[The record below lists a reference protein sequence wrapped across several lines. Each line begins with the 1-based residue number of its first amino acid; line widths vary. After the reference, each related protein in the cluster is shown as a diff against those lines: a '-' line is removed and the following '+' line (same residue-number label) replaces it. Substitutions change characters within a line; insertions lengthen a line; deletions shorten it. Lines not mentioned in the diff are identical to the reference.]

1 MGASS
6 SSKETNDEAR
16 TAAAMSIKRLWRS
29 RNNEAKEKYLNP
41 GARWDDAVTNAKFK
55 IEREDALDGRNS
67 PRRRWKR
74 ATFLIGRMQDH
85 DSVLG
90 DEGVHVDS
98 KNLESKELEK
108 QHWLELV
115 DGKHRYGSNLKYYHQ
130 KWLEDDTTDNFF
142 HWLDRGGGKE
152 LSLDECPRE
161 RLEEERI
168 QYLSAEQRLNYLVN
182 IDKEGRLRWAKNNQL
197 VDTTAGHWK
206 DAGDGSGIIPEHHD
220 VPTGVEPASGSLAL
234 ANENDT
240 DQRNRDAADT
250 HYTSGKTKAKHSW
263 SWCLWSRFTLKGTV
277 ERLLR
282 KTVERNTWMYVSD
295 RNFNIFV
302 GIKETGN
309 FQHSSFLA
317 GGLATSAGL
326 IKVKDGQIYNL
337 SPLSGHYRTSVDHF
351 RQFIHVLKER
361 GVDMSRV
368 HIGKEEAIL
377 RGVEHLARAK
387 KKQAQV
393 TKAGKETAKDVVE
406 ALNPAEW
413 KRQVLEGR
421 SKERSQEQG
430 TH

>member
-1 MGASS
+1 
-6 SSKETNDEAR
+6 
-16 TAAAMSIKRLWRS
+16 MSIKRLWRS

-115 DGKHRYGSNLKYYHQ
+115 DG
-130 KWLEDDTTDNFF
+130 
-142 HWLDRGGGKE
+142 
-152 LSLDECPRE
+152 
-161 RLEEERI
+161 
-168 QYLSAEQRLNYLVN
+168 YLSAEQRLNYLVN